1 MKKIKNLVNPIL
13 IIVVSILFIRVITTS
28 NDTLS
33 NGFRIVGALQEMIK
47 SKPLNK
53 IQFINF
59 KNSKKIITKSYKGI
73 IAGGTGIVF
82 AANQI
87 INYKRKKKS
96 KENNLE

>member
-1 MKKIKNLVNPIL
+1 MKRIKNFFNPIL
-13 IIVVSILFIRVITTS
+13 VILLSILFIGVITS

-33 NGFRIVGALQEMIK
+33 NGFRIVRTLQEMIK
-47 SKPLNK
+47 TKPLNK
-53 IQFINF
+53 KQFINF

-73 IAGGTGIVF
+73 IAGGGGIVF

-87 INYKRKKKS
+87 INFKRKKKS